1 MTGFYVDFVNG
12 PRDPIGRCEFPLL
25 ETSFDVNVLALL
37 VRHRNV
43 GDFVVEN
50 QAVPVGMRL
59 WFPVTPREMIRF
71 AETEID
77 HLRTGRKVSKFWLC
91 SQITGEFD
99 TVLLHRL

>member
-1 MTGFYVDFVNG
+1 MYFVNG
-12 PRDPIGRCEFPLL
+12 ARDAIGRREFPLL
-25 ETSFDVNVLALL
+25 QTSFDVNVLALL

-43 GDFVVEN
+43 GDFVVKN

-59 WFPVTPREMIRF
+59 RFPITPGEMIRF
-71 AETEID
+71 AETEIN
-77 HLRTGRKVSKFWLC
+77 HLRTGWKVSKFGLC